1 MRNIFIGGGTAS
13 GKSTIIYLFDGHP
26 EFLVNAIHFQI
37 IEVFQNLIN
46 NYNKIKDRKINDKN
60 FCFFLKHKERKYYIT
75 KENLENIL
83 LDIGIKTLEK
93 YSNDRTYPNHTSA
106 LEKDFLKFNFD
117 FQNFIKNLKKDLE
130 NNKDSA
136 LSIKTFIEKFYYNFF
151 SNWLDKK
158 FSLSNKKF
166 IVSKLST
173 NIRSIEFTI
182 NNIPNSK
189 IIYVDRKSI
198 GIMKSR
204 VLNFIRIRNLDI
216 KDFDKYFLI
225 FSKGD
230 FLKKINYQKKKIIL
244 LKKKFPDQIFLTSLE
259 ALVDDKEKEMK
270 KVANFLNIKFE
281 DILTKITYLSKKIKE
296 NHLDKINDDR
306 YQISEKS
313 EFFFNIMDSNWNYSN
328 KVNKLFYIKYFKEF
342 LLSLYLRI
350 KFLFIKI

>member
-37 IEVFQNLIN
+37 IEAFQNLIN
-46 NYNKIKDRKINDKN
+46 NYNEIKDRKINDKN
-60 FCFFLKHKERKYYIT
+60 FCFFLKYKEKKYYIT
-75 KENLENIL
+75 EQDLENIL

-93 YSNDRTYPNHTSA
+93 YSNNKTYPNHTSA

-117 FQNFIKNLKKDLE
+117 FQNFMKNLKKDLE
-130 NNKDSA
+130 NNKNSA
-136 LSIKTFIEKFYYNFF
+136 LSFKTFIEKFYYNFF

-158 FSLSNKKF
+158 FILSNEKS
-166 IVSKLST
+166 IVSKLTT
-173 NIRSIEFTI
+173 NISGVEFAL

-216 KDFDKYFLI
+216 KDFDRYFLI

-230 FLKKINYQKKKIIL
+230 FFKKINYQKKKIRL

-281 DILTKITYLSKKIKE
+281 EILTKITYLSKEIKG
-296 NHLDKINDDR
+296 NHLDQINDDR
-306 YQISEKS
+306 HQISEKS

-328 KVNKLFYIKYFKEF
+328 KASKLFYIKYFKEF